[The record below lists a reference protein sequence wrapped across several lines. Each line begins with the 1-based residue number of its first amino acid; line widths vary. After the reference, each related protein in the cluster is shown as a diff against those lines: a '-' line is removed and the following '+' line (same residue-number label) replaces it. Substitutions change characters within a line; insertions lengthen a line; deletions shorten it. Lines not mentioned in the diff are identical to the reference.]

1 MYKTHLK
8 RAKEVVTWRQFTRR
22 GYSAFA
28 SLKREVRI
36 GVLSAATLGVA
47 AQAEAA
53 LGTHLT
59 RHDEQEDGQEEVLD
73 EVTVSGT
80 MAPLTQLQSARIVG
94 VLSRQEIERAGVQSI
109 NDLLK
114 LATGVDVRQRG
125 GFGVQTDIS
134 IDGGTFDQMT
144 LLLNGVNISNPHT
157 GHLSMDLPI
166 SVDDIER
173 IEVLEGAASRVYG
186 ATAFGGAINVVTRIG
201 HPATV
206 TRDGSRKATEGSATA
221 RAGSFGT
228 YEADGRI
235 ALAAKRLTN
244 RLSGGGGRS
253 DGGTMNSDWRKGQ
266 LYYQGDWQGDALS
279 LHWQAGM
286 SRKAYGANTF
296 YSAAYPDQYER
307 NERWIVS
314 VSGETKGRFHLTP
327 SVYWNRTYDNF
338 ELVRDEHFGENFH
351 QGDVY
356 GLRLGGHI
364 NWKLGHTAVGTELR
378 QEGILSSNLGRDLEE
393 AQYVHVRNQDGIY
406 YTQQD
411 DRTLVSYNIEHNIV
425 LNHWTISAGLL
436 ANMATSVN
444 HRHRFY
450 PGVDV
455 AWRANTR
462 WKVFASY
469 NKGFRLPTFTE
480 LYYRSATHEGNK
492 GLRPEENHSLQ
503 MGMQYRQPGLT
514 GTLRGFYHRGRHMI
528 DWVMYDEA
536 DTYHSTA
543 FNLDNVGVQTEL
555 KMDFAPLTGR
565 DVWVQS
571 LGIGYTFI
579 HQERHDG
586 SAIYKSNYALEYLRH
601 KLVASLSHRVWDRLS
616 ANWSVRWQDR
626 MGSYLLYDQTYTDPS
641 TGYLRGQSSGRLSS
655 YHPYATLDV
664 KLLWKA
670 RCYDLFVQGTNIT
683 DHKYYDLGNIPQ
695 PGICVM
701 AGGTLRF

>member
-1 MYKTHLK
+1 MYKTHFE
-8 RAKEVVTWRQFTRR
+8 RAKETVTWRQFARR

-28 SLKREVRI
+28 SLKRQVRI
-36 GVLSAATLGVA
+36 GVLSAATLSVA
-47 AQAEAA
+47 ARAEAV
-53 LGTHLT
+53 LGTSPMPYT
-59 RHDEQEDGQEEVLD
+59 EQEDEHEERLD

-80 MAPLTQLQSARIVG
+80 MAPLTELQSARIVS

-157 GHLSMDLPI
+157 GHLSMDLPVT
-166 SVDDIER
+166 VDDIER

-186 ATAFGGAINVVTRIG
+186 ATAFGGAINVVTR
-201 HPATV
+201 
-206 TRDGSRKATEGSATA
+206 KALPNSANKSGAEGSATA

-228 YEADGRI
+228 FEASGRVGLATGRI
-235 ALAAKRLTN
+235 TN
-244 RLSGGGGRS
+244 NLSGGGGRS

-266 LYYQGDWQGDALS
+266 FFYQGNWQSDNLS
-279 LHWQAGM
+279 LDWQAGM

-307 NERWIVS
+307 NERWMMS
-314 VSGETKGRFHLTP
+314 VGAETNGHFHLTP

-338 ELVRDEHFGENFH
+338 ELVRGERFGENFH

-356 GLRLGGHI
+356 GLQLGGYF
-364 NWKLGHTAVGTELR
+364 NWKLGRTAVGTELR
-378 QEGILSSNLGRDLEE
+378 QEGMLSSNLGRDLEE
-393 AQYVHVRNQDGIY
+393 AQYVKVRNQDDIC
-406 YTQQD
+406 YTRKD

-425 LNHWTISAGLL
+425 LDHWTISAGLL

-455 AWRANTR
+455 AWRANTQWR
-462 WKVFASY
+462 VFASY

-480 LYYRSATHEGNK
+480 LYYKSATHEGNK

-503 MGMQYRQPGLT
+503 LGTQYRQQGLT
-514 GTLRGFYHRGRHMI
+514 GTLRGFYHRGRQMI

-543 FNLDNVGVQTEL
+543 FNLDNLGIQAEMKL
-555 KMDFAPLTGR
+555 DFTPLVGR
-565 DVWVQS
+565 DIWVQS
-571 LGIGYTFI
+571 LSIGYTYI
-579 HQERHDG
+579 HQDRHDKT
-586 SAIYKSNYALEYLRH
+586 AIYKSNYALEYLRN
-601 KLVASLSHRVWDRLS
+601 KLVASLNHRIWDRLS

-626 MGSYLLYDQTYTDPS
+626 MGSYLLYDQTYIDS
-641 TGYLRGQSSGRLSS
+641 ATGYLRGLSSNRLVS

-664 KLLWKA
+664 KLLWNE
-670 RCYDLFVQGTNIT
+670 RHYDLFVQGTNVT
-683 DHKYYDLGNIPQ
+683 NHQYYDLGNIPQ
-695 PGICVM
+695 PGICVL

>member
-1 MYKTHLK
+1 MYKTHFE
-8 RAKEVVTWRQFTRR
+8 RAKETVTWRQFARR

-28 SLKREVRI
+28 SLKRQVRI
-36 GVLSAATLGVA
+36 GVLSAATLSVA
-47 AQAEAA
+47 ARAEAA
-53 LGTHLT
+53 LGASPIPCA
-59 RHDEQEDGQEEVLD
+59 EQEDEHEERLD

-80 MAPLTQLQSARIVG
+80 MAPLTELQSARIVS

-157 GHLSMDLPI
+157 GHLSMDLPVT
-166 SVDDIER
+166 VDDIER

-186 ATAFGGAINVVTRIG
+186 ATAFGGAINVVTRKALPD
-201 HPATV
+201 PANKS
-206 TRDGSRKATEGSATA
+206 GAEESATA

-228 YEADGRI
+228 FEASGRVGLATGRI
-235 ALAAKRLTN
+235 TN
-244 RLSGGGGRS
+244 NLSGGGGRS

-266 LYYQGDWQGDALS
+266 FFYQGNWQGDDLS
-279 LHWQAGM
+279 LDWQAGM

-307 NERWIVS
+307 NERWMMS
-314 VSGETKGRFHLTP
+314 VGAETNGHFHLMP

-338 ELVRDEHFGENFH
+338 ELVRGERFGENFH

-356 GLRLGGHI
+356 GLQLGGYF
-364 NWKLGHTAVGTELR
+364 NWKLGRTAVGTELR

-393 AQYVHVRNQDGIY
+393 SQYVKVRNQDGIC
-406 YTQQD
+406 YTRKD

-425 LNHWTISAGLL
+425 LDHWTISAGLL
-436 ANMATSVN
+436 ANMATNVN

-455 AWRANTR
+455 AWRANTQWR
-462 WKVFASY
+462 VFASY

-480 LYYRSATHEGNK
+480 LYYKSATHEGNK

-503 MGMQYRQPGLT
+503 LGTQYRQQGLT
-514 GTLRGFYHRGRHMI
+514 GTLRGFYHCGRQMI

-543 FNLDNVGVQTEL
+543 FNLDNLGIQAEMKL
-555 KMDFAPLTGR
+555 DFTPLVGR
-565 DVWVQS
+565 DIWVQS
-571 LGIGYTFI
+571 LSIGYTYI
-579 HQERHDG
+579 HQDRHDET
-586 SAIYKSNYALEYLRH
+586 AIYKSNYALEYLKN
-601 KLVASLSHRVWDRLS
+601 KLVASLNHRIWDRLS

-626 MGSYLLYDQTYTDPS
+626 MGSYLFYDQTYIDS
-641 TGYLRGQSSGRLSS
+641 ATGYLRGLSSNRLVS

-664 KLLWKA
+664 KLLWKE
-670 RCYDLFVQGTNIT
+670 RHYDLFVQGTNVT
-683 DHKYYDLGNIPQ
+683 NHQYYDLGNIPQ
-695 PGICVM
+695 PGICVL